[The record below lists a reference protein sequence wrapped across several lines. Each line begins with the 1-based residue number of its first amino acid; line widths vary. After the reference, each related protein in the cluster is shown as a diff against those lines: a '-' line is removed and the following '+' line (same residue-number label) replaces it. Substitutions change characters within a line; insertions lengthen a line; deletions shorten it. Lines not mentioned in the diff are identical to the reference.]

1 MFFNSFFLFL
11 IFCFFIFIRLHLE
24 VNPNE
29 YTVFKIFPSY
39 KYQNER
45 DSFVRFQDDVFI
57 ASAME
62 NMNKNAYVCLAA
74 KGENRMSPESKTHEE
89 DQSDEENTM
98 GGKFLSKMHDDFMI
112 SFDKT
117 TRFK

>member
-1 MFFNSFFLFL
+1 MAD
-11 IFCFFIFIRLHLE
+11 
-24 VNPNE
+24 NPNE
-29 YTVFKIFPSY
+29 YTVFKIFPCY

-45 DSFVRFQDDVFI
+45 DSFIRFQDDVFI

-62 NMNKNAYVCLAA
+62 NMNKNAYICLAT
-74 KGENRMSPESKTHEE
+74 KGENRLNSESKSREE
-89 DQSDEENTM
+89 DQSDDENAT

>member
-1 MFFNSFFLFL
+1 M
-11 IFCFFIFIRLHLE
+11 E
-24 VNPNE
+24 DNPNE
-29 YTVFKIFPSY
+29 YTVFKIFPCY

-45 DSFVRFQDDVFI
+45 ESFVRFLDDVYI

-62 NMNKNAYVCLAA
+62 NMNKNAYVSLAS
-74 KGENRMSPESKTHEE
+74 KGNSKMANESKLWEHE
-89 DQSDEENTM
+89 DSDDETAI
-98 GGKFLSKMHDDFMI
+98 GGRFLDKMHDDFVI